1 MALTELDI
9 LTGTFNLLFVIIS
22 FIVGISIL
30 ARYRKVKKVHF
41 IYVGLIWIGICTPWL
56 HGALT
61 LIFKLLGG
69 SMLEQIRFTI
79 AYIFVPIIIV
89 LWMKVFGDLVYPKK
103 EKLLFYSYL
112 ILCVICEIIFFT
124 FLFIDYKT
132 YIGYFS
138 QPFLATYQPFT
149 RYTMMFFLASGFVT
163 FMIFASKSLK
173 STDME
178 IQLKGKFLIIAM
190 VTFTACSVLDSFK
203 FFATIPIM
211 IVITR
216 IFLMLSAIEFYLGW
230 ILPNFIKKLFI
241 KEK

>member
-9 LTGTFNLLFVIIS
+9 LIGTFNLLFVIIS

-30 ARYRKVKKVHF
+30 TRYWKTKRIHF
-41 IYVGLIWIGICTPWL
+41 IYVGLVWMGICTPWL

-61 LIFKLLGG
+61 FV
-69 SMLEQIRFTI
+69 LELFGALMPEQLRFVI
-79 AYIFVPIIIV
+79 AYVFIPIIIV

-103 EKLLFYSYL
+103 EKLLFNIYL
-112 ILCVICEIIFFT
+112 ISCIICEIIFFI
-124 FLFIDYKT
+124 FLFTDYKT
-132 YIGYFS
+132 YVGYFS

-149 RYTMMFFLASGFVT
+149 RYTLMFFLASGFVT
-163 FMIFASKSLK
+163 FMIFANKSLK
-173 STDME
+173 STDKE
-178 IQLKGKFLIIAM
+178 VKLKGKFLIIAM

-203 FFATIPIM
+203 FFATIPIL

-216 IFLMLSAIEFYLGW
+216 IFLMLSAIEFYFGW